1 MAIWLNLTDLENATS
16 VQTVLACCDDG
27 NVGAPDP
34 AVLDSIIDRAEQ
46 EILSYLVGEY
56 GPGPISP
63 AVMTQLQ
70 ADNFLKYCALDYA
83 VAFMYDR
90 HPEAVPT
97 DRGNDIQA
105 RKKSAAEKMQ
115 RVMDARQR
123 APSVATPPANV
134 GGIANPVVARIYV
147 NGPGYRRNHGDY

>member
-1 MAIWLNLTDLENATS
+1 VAIWLDQADLENATS
-16 VQTVLACCDDG
+16 VQSVIACCDDT
-27 NVGAPDP
+27 NVGVADP
-34 AVLDSIIDRAEQ
+34 AIIASIIDRAEQ

-56 GPGPISP
+56 GPGPIS
-63 AVMTQLQ
+63 ATVMAQLE

-105 RKKSAAEKMQ
+105 RKKSANEKMQ

-123 APSVATPPANV
+123 APTVATPPANV
-134 GGIANPVVARIYV
+134 GGVSTPVIDRVYIS
-147 NGPGYRRNHGDY
+147 GPGARRNHGDY